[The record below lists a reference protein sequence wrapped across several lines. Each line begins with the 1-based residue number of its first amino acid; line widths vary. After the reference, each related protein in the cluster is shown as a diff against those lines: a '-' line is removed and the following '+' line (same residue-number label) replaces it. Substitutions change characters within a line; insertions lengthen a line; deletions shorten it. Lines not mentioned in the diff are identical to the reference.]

1 MRTTI
6 KSLVLVLVVTI
17 CLSVQAS
24 AQKVSAAV
32 IDQHYAT
39 QAASY
44 KMMMLALGAIAVVY
58 TIVYARHKRQIN
70 RYMGKV

>member
-1 MRTTI
+1 MKTTI
-6 KSLVLVLVVTI
+6 KSLVLVIAATI
-17 CLSVQAS
+17 CFNVQAS

-39 QAASY
+39 QADSY

-58 TIVYARHKRQIN
+58 TIVYARHKRQIR
-70 RYMGKV
+70 RYMGKI